1 MLQPSQSPN
10 MERGHWTVVYL
21 LSGGDVR
28 EEHELAG
35 GVTSVPRHLAPL
47 SHSPTL
53 PLSTLSPLSPLW
65 RLDMD
70 NVITMDGQVSDW
82 AICSYSHSDTPWL
95 WEAGGDD
102 E

>member
-1 MLQPSQSPN
+1 MDTGQ
-10 MERGHWTVVYL
+10 WYL

-47 SHSPTL
+47 PSPTL
-53 PLSTLSPLSPLW
+53 PTLSLSTLW

-82 AICSYSHSDTPWL
+82 AICRVTPIQIRDGCGRQVMMNSVDILYS
-95 WEAGGDD
+95 
-102 E
+102 